1 MAGLA
6 LTLVPMVGV
15 DSIANA
21 DSPLIALTLASA
33 GIIYTADALA
43 RRQLYLGY
51 VGGGV
56 LIAALWA
63 FLFYADVTELQAY
76 AAPLGLALIA
86 LGWNERR
93 REVRYSYRAAT
104 LLGLLILMGSAFI
117 QSLDAAIYAWLLL
130 AESLAAMAWGVRTR
144 SRGYVEVGALALIAN
159 AIAQFGP
166 GFIELPRWV
175 QLGSI
180 GTLLLGA
187 GLAALLRREQILAA
201 RRALVGEWRQ
211 WQP

>member
-1 MAGLA
+1 M
-6 LTLVPMVGV
+6 
-15 DSIANA
+15 
-21 DSPLIALTLASA
+21 
-33 GIIYTADALA
+33 ADATAIRNRALG
-43 RRQLYLGY
+43 YLGAGAFSVAY
-51 VGGGV
+51 C
-56 LIAALWA
+56 AALLYFGA
-63 FLFYADVTELQAY
+63 TELQAY
-76 AAPLGLALIA
+76 VMPLGLGLLA

-93 REVRYSYRAAT
+93 LNSPGAYRAAT
-104 LLGLLILMGSAFI
+104 LLGLLALMGTAFL
-117 QSLDAAIYAWLLL
+117 QSLDGSIYAWLLL
-130 AESLAAMAWGVRTR
+130 AESLAAVAWGMRTH

-180 GTLLLGA
+180 GTILLGG
-187 GLAALLRREQILAA
+187 GLAALLRREQILAT